1 MRIVIVADTY
11 PPLRTSGAVQLNDLA
26 REFALQGHEPTV
38 IVPTGALEA
47 PWKVEYAEGVKVLRC
62 RTPQTK
68 DIGYVRRTINELRL
82 PYSLLRAL
90 RRSEFRSDRWDGVVW
105 YSPSIFLA
113 PIVRVLRRESRCR
126 SYLVLRDIFPE
137 WAVDMGLMKRGGAYH
152 FFKMIERMQY
162 SVADTVGVQSPANLA
177 YLSEW
182 AKRPGRRLE
191 VLQNWL
197 SDAPNTG
204 CRVALARS
212 KLAGRKIFVYAG
224 NMGVAQGMDVL
235 IELAVRMRHRQDIGF
250 LFVGRGSD
258 ANRVAAMAESQGL
271 DNVMYHD
278 EIEPIEIPGLLAHC
292 HVGIVALDPRHK
304 THNVPGKF
312 LAYLRAGIPVLAR
325 INTGNDLERLINEE
339 RVGLACIGGDAA
351 TLEKLADEMLANPA
365 ELRVMGDRGKSVWKR
380 LFAPSTAVK
389 QIVSALSRDK
399 DTGERHSSESASLD
413 GHRRTFVSPS
423 VGARE
428 KE

>member
-26 REFALQGHEPTV
+26 REFALQGHKPTV
-38 IVPTGALEA
+38 IVPTGTLEV
-47 PWKVEYAEGVKVLRC
+47 PWTIEHADGVRVLRC

-90 RRSEFRSDRWDGVVW
+90 RRSELRSDRWDGVVW

-137 WAVDMGLMKRGGAYH
+137 WAVDMGLMTRGGAYH

-162 SVADTVGVQSPANLA
+162 SVADTVGVQTHANLA
-177 YLSEW
+177 YLSQW

-197 SDAPNTG
+197 SDAPDIG
-204 CRVALARS
+204 CCIAPARS

-224 NMGVAQGMDVL
+224 NMGIAQGVDVL
-235 IELAVRMRHRQDIGF
+235 VELAVRMRDRQDIGF

-258 ANRVAAMAESQGL
+258 ANRLAATADSRGL
-271 DNVMYHD
+271 DNVAFHD
-278 EIEPIEIPGLLAHC
+278 EIEPAEIPGLLAHC
-292 HVGIVALDPRHK
+292 HVGMVALDPRHK
-304 THNVPGKF
+304 THNIPGKF
-312 LAYLRAGIPVLAR
+312 LTYLRAGIPILAR
-325 INTGNDLERLINEE
+325 INMGNDLERLINDE
-339 RVGLACIGGDAA
+339 RVGRVCVGGDAVV
-351 TLEKLADEMLANPA
+351 LQQLAEEMLANPA
-365 ELRVMGDRGKSVWKR
+365 ELRAMGDRGKTVWKR
-380 LFAPSTAVK
+380 LFAPSTAVA
-389 QIVSALSRDK
+389 QIVSALSHDK
-399 DTGERHSSESASLD
+399 NTGEWHAPPS
-413 GHRRTFVSPS
+413 GHNEIEQ
-423 VGARE
+423 A
-428 KE
+428 